1 MARERE
7 GSLTQHSVT
16 ARQSGLFNEDYRR
29 SRIVRASIASIPGQ
43 EAEMP
48 GKHKS
53 PKVLYENTYKLEP
66 ERKFKA
72 SEAQAIIR
80 EELEAQLKEESYD
93 PKASGQMAKTLAEI
107 IKNRVKELNYERY
120 KIACIVTIG
129 QLAEQGMM
137 MASRCCWD
145 STKDTFATGN
155 FKNKT
160 LYAVATVYAAY
171 LE

>member
-7 GSLTQHSVT
+7 GSFSVSR
-16 ARQSGLFNEDYRR
+16 RQSTLFRDDEHRKSNV
-29 SRIVRASIASIPGQ
+29 VRASIVSITGQ
-43 EAEMP
+43 EVETHQ
-48 GKHKS
+48 GKHKT
-53 PKVLYENTYKLEP
+53 KVLYENTYKLEP

-72 SEAQAIIR
+72 SEAQTIIR
-80 EELEAQLKEESYD
+80 EELEAQLKEEPYD
-93 PKASGQMAKTLAEI
+93 PKASAQMAKTLAEI

-129 QLAEQGMM
+129 QLAEQGLM

-145 STKDTFATGN
+145 STKDTFASGS

>member
-1 MARERE
+1 MMARERE
-7 GSLTQHSVT
+7 GSLAAV
-16 ARQSGLFNEDYRR
+16 RQSSVFRDDDYRR
-29 SRIVRASIASIPGQ
+29 RDTVRASIVSISGL
-43 EAEMP
+43 EAETH
-48 GKHKS
+48 GKHK
-53 PKVLYENTYKLEP
+53 PQRVLYENTYKLEP

-72 SEAQAIIR
+72 SEAQVIIN
-80 EELEAQLKEESYD
+80 EELKAQLNEELYD

-129 QLAEQGMM
+129 QLAEQGLV

-145 STKDTFATGN
+145 SSKDTFATGS